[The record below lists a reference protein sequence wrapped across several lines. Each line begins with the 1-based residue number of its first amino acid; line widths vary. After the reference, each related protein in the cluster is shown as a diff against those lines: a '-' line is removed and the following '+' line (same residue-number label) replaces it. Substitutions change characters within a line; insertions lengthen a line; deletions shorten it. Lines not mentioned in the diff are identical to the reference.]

1 MEKRFTKMKVYD
13 EQLFPVTIAYSDH
26 KLELENSVALV
37 NLSKKII
44 DGNKDTPFMSPCIST
59 VYKKTDI
66 LELVEFLEVKKQ
78 VLETIKHYTEINRI
92 DTTDLIIYGSWL
104 NYYDVGGY
112 QDLHHHP
119 KSVLSGVYYIQSD
132 GERDFAFQNPSH
144 FFQPVPPNFYEL
156 NELNFSNVLYES
168 IVGRCIVFPAHLMH
182 KTSPAKSPR
191 ISLSFNASY
200 RI

>member
-66 LELVEFLEVKKQ
+66 LEMVEFLEVKKQ

>member
-1 MEKRFTKMKVYD
+1 MEKRFAKMKVYD

-26 KLELENSVALV
+26 ELENSVALV

-66 LELVEFLEVKKQ
+66 LEMVEFIEVKKQ

-132 GERDFAFQNPSH
+132 GERDFAFQNPSY
-144 FFQPVPPNFYEL
+144 FFQPVHPNFYEL

-168 IVGRCIVFPAHLMH
+168 IVGRCIVFPSHLMH
-182 KTSPAKSPR
+182 KTSPAKSSR